1 MRNPL
6 SWTLVVLG
14 FPISLAAQ
22 TPRREASLASFR
34 YSPAIALA
42 ESRFATTSS
51 APEPHAI
58 RWYEFAAVA
67 GVIAGSGFLDDDVR
81 EYSQNHR
88 TETKDDIARIFRHMG
103 QPEVYATVGLG
114 TLATGLIA
122 GDDDLSRAGGRITAS
137 LVTAGVS
144 NSLLKFMFGRKR
156 PNSSTDPDEFEP
168 FTKNASFPSGHT
180 ALAFALAASV
190 SNEVHFWPAQV
201 GLYSAATLT
210 GWSRI
215 NDNKHWL
222 SDVMGGAAVG
232 VTSAMIMD
240 GRWTMF
246 GIGQPHFL
254 VSPKGAS
261 VSMSFQF

>member
-6 SWTLVVLG
+6 ALTLVVLG
-14 FPISLAAQ
+14 FPASMAAQ
-22 TPRREASLASFR
+22 SPRREASL
-34 YSPAIALA
+34 
-42 ESRFATTSS
+42 ESWQYQLPPTVAGYRFATTGS
-51 APEPHAI
+51 ASEPHAI
-58 RWYEFAAVA
+58 RWYEAASVV
-67 GVIAGSGFLDDDVR
+67 GVIVGSGLLDDDVR

-88 TETKDDIARIFRHMG
+88 SAAKDDVARIFRHMG

-114 TLATGLIA
+114 TLAAGLIS
-122 GDDDLSRAGGRITAS
+122 GDDDVSRAGGRITAS
-137 LVTAGVS
+137 LVVAGVS
-144 NSLLKFMFGRKR
+144 NTLLKTLVGRKR

-168 FTKNASFPSGHT
+168 FSNNVSFPSGHT
-180 ALAFALAASV
+180 AMAFALAASV

-222 SDVMGGAAVG
+222 SDVLGGAAVG
-232 VTSAMIMD
+232 ITSAMIMD

-254 VSPKGAS
+254 VGPKGAS
-261 VSMSFQF
+261 VSMSFKF